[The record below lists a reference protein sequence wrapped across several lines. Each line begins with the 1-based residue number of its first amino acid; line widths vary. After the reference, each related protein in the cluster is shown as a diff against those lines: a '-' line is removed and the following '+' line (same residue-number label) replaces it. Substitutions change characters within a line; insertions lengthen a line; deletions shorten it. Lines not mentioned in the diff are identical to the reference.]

1 MPYEFK
7 PEVVRQAL
15 DLLTP
20 RRVRAFWIS
29 KAHEQGQGEQ
39 QQEAAQKGA
48 EGEGAKAAEEAVAVG
63 EEQVAD
69 SEAAAEAA
77 AVETVEKAAQGE
89 HPLAEEPAE
98 GVSTA
103 CDLAAE
109 GSLQQGR
116 GLAAEPAAADAAAG
130 GKGTDGGLATEPW
143 YGTRYGVGPIP
154 EEWLAAWEAA
164 RPEEEPRWG
173 SNEVTCLHYTS
184 YTPWLGLP
192 SRRTCPILLHMRS

>member
-29 KAHEQGQGEQ
+29 KAHEEGQEV
-39 QQEAAQKGA
+39 AAQKAAG
-48 EGEGAKAAEEAVAVG
+48 GGDVKAAAGEAGAVG

-109 GSLQQGR
+109 GCQEQGR
-116 GLAAEPAAADAAAG
+116 GLAAEPAAAEAAAG
-130 GKGTDGGLATEPW
+130 ASKGTNGGLATEPW

-173 SNEVTCLHYTS
+173 
-184 YTPWLGLP
+184 GGG
-192 SRRTCPILLHMRS
+192 